1 MQKQCPHRL
10 NKWVGG
16 LSLHTTHTNCA
27 TNVSG
32 VTTCTCAG
40 APGGVI
46 GCVAGNGVDGSVTVE
61 DVLALATANT
71 QTQLSSKKA
80 SKCQAGWQGV
90 TKHTGNSRASPR
102 TQPNFYT

>member
-1 MQKQCPHRL
+1 M
-10 NKWVGG
+10 
-16 LSLHTTHTNCA
+16 HTTHTNCA

-80 SKCQAGWQGV
+80 SEQVPSRLAGCYQ
-90 TKHTGNSRASPR
+90 THR
-102 TQPNFYT
+102 QLED

>member
-1 MQKQCPHRL
+1 M
-10 NKWVGG
+10 
-16 LSLHTTHTNCA
+16 HTTHTNCA

-61 DVLALATANT
+61 DVLALATSFN
-71 QTQLSSKKA
+71 
-80 SKCQAGWQGV
+80 V
-90 TKHTGNSRASPR
+90 N
-102 TQPNFYT
+102 